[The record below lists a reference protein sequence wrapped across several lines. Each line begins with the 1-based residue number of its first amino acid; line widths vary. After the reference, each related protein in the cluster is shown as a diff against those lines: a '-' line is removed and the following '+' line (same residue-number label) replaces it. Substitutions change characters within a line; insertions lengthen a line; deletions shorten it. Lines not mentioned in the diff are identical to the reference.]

1 MWYMCNET
9 AVILTLITLDSVLG
23 NEISLWHYIMFMTQ
37 DNDQKV
43 LEQQLISTTGYV
55 DDKRQ

>member
-1 MWYMCNET
+1 
-9 AVILTLITLDSVLG
+9 
-23 NEISLWHYIMFMTQ
+23 MFMTQ